1 MMKNFFQKVSNTEF
15 LPMSEVRK
23 IKIILVMAFLLV
35 ITAVTIPFSL
45 FFKYNLLTIIIVLI
59 VLILG
64 FILIF
69 ALFRWN
75 KILAAG
81 QISIIYTLALTVF
94 YTLGTGSFYA
104 YLFFF
109 IALTII
115 IFYQELFSYL
125 TYGTL
130 VVAIGVYYIF
140 TNQAELV
147 SAQDI
152 VGSVYVYACILVLFY
167 LIFLV
172 QILYNEKLY
181 IDLNYDW
188 VKMNRLIEKYQDRS
202 LTYLVELDKRQK
214 RTPAYEDVKYQK
226 ALGEIAIFLAE
237 HFRED
242 GKDILNVRDLYI
254 YVHERGL
261 KRVLDNDEFSVSTKK
276 IANRL
281 DKYLL
286 NSRTDMIS
294 MIFNFYTKFRETA
307 PYRDNRYEYNLS
319 RLAPSHDEQIIA
331 MALIYQYLAN
341 EVCQEDH
348 WDPSDKP
355 LSHQEIS
362 ELLTSPEMEE
372 FLNAEQI
379 AFYKDNSDLFEKHL
393 RRKS

>member
-1 MMKNFFQKVSNTEF
+1 MKNFIQKVSNTEF

>member
-1 MMKNFFQKVSNTEF
+1 MKNFFQKVSNTEF

>member
-1 MMKNFFQKVSNTEF
+1 MMKNFIQKVSNTEF